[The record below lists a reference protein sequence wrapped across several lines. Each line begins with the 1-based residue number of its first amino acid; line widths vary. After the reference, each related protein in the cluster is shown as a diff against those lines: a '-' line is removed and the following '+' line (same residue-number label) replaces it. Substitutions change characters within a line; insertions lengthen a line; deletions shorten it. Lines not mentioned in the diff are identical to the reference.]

1 MKLKNIKISNMLN
14 FSLTIIMVLVIVLGT
29 IVFYNSNRLWQS
41 TKDMH
46 DHPLTVQSAIGAIQV
61 DILNIRIQMKDLIL
75 ATNENALNESIISIE
90 KFEKDASSQLDIL
103 YKSYLGP
110 VKDIDNVYQSISE
123 YKDIRAKEI
132 ELIKLGK
139 TEEALQIILP
149 SGEGGIQVNKIMTNL
164 GIINK
169 FAKNKAGTF
178 YIEAQNQMTQIVA
191 LTAIALVT
199 ILILAFAIITFLKK
213 AILDPLRE
221 LTYETSEFQ
230 KGNLGARSHIESTNE
245 FGMLSNTFNYMT
257 QTVEEEI
264 EKKNKREVELIHV
277 KNNLEA
283 ANKELEAFSYSV
295 SHDMKAPIRH
305 ITGYA
310 SLLVK
315 KYLDL
320 LPEEG
325 RCYLKNISFS
335 AQNMGELIDGLLE
348 FSKTG
353 RVEMKL
359 MQIDMNEIVDKLI
372 QPIIEQDVE
381 HRIKFNISDMPKTIG
396 DQEMFKSVWS
406 NYIENAVKFTKNRE
420 FAEITIGAEENEDS
434 ILYFIRDNGAGFDMA
449 YSAKL
454 FTVFQRLHSRED
466 YEGTG
471 IGLATVRRIMT
482 RHGGQTWAKGKV
494 GEGATF
500 YFSLL
505 KRKESE

>member
-14 FSLTIIMVLVIVLGT
+14 FSLTIIMVLVIVLGAM
-29 IVFYNSNRLWQS
+29 VLYNSNRLWQS
-41 TKDMH
+41 TRDLH
-46 DHPLTVQSAIGAIQV
+46 NHPLTVESAIGATQV
-61 DILNIRIQMKDLIL
+61 DILNIRIQMKDLAL
-75 ATNENALNESIISIE
+75 DKNENILNERIISID
-90 KFEKDASSQLDIL
+90 KFENDAVNQLEIL
-103 YKSYLGP
+103 YNSYLGP
-110 VKDIDNVYQSISE
+110 KEDIDKLKASISE
-123 YKDIRAKEI
+123 YKAIRDIEI
-132 ELIKLGK
+132 DLVKHGK
-139 TEEALQIILP
+139 TIEASQIILP
-149 SGEGGIQVNKIMTNL
+149 SGEGGIQVNEIITNL

-169 FAKNKAGTF
+169 FAKNKADTF
-178 YIEAQNQMTQIVA
+178 YIEAQNQRMQIII
-191 LTAIALVT
+191 LTSTVLVI
-199 ILILAFAIITFLKK
+199 ILILAFVVITVLKR
-213 AILDPLRE
+213 AILKPLIE
-221 LTYETSEFQ
+221 LTEANSSFQ
-230 KGNLGARSHIESTNE
+230 SGKLGIRSHYESANE
-245 FGMLSNTFNYMT
+245 FGMLAHSFNLMAE
-257 QTVEEEI
+257 TVEEEI

-295 SHDMKAPIRH
+295 SHDLKAPIRH

-310 SLLVK
+310 SLLVR

-325 RCYLKNISFS
+325 RGYLENISFS
-335 AQNMGELIDGLLE
+335 TQNMGELIDGLLE

-359 MQIDMNEIVDKLI
+359 AQIDMNEIVDKLI
-372 QPIIEQDVE
+372 QPIIEQDIE
-381 HRIKFNISDMPKTIG
+381 HRIHFNISLMPKTIG

-406 NYIENAVKFTKNRE
+406 NYIENSIKFTAKKDLV
-420 FAEITIGAEENEDS
+420 EITIGAEENDDS
-434 ILYFIRDNGAGFDMA
+434 IIYFIKDNGAGFDMN

-471 IGLATVRRIMT
+471 IGLATVRRIIT
-482 RHGGQTWAKGKV
+482 RHGGQTWAEGKV

-500 YFSLL
+500 YFSLV